1 MTLWRLEWLRLLRTR
16 RWIALTG
23 VFVFFG
29 FIGPATVRYAQQI
42 FEALGSS
49 DEVSVMFPDP
59 IAADGVASY
68 VANAMQVGL
77 VVLAVVAAGALS
89 FDGDPAYS
97 VFFRTRVGSLTRLVV
112 PRFGVSAIAGVL
124 AFTAGSLAAWYESA
138 VLLGSVPAREM
149 LLGTFLCSLYLVFA
163 VAVVAFASSIVRSK
177 LNTVMLSLA
186 IVILMPILGLIG
198 RLAEWLPSRL
208 VSAPEMLLSGDAVG
222 DYLRPAA
229 VTVVFSAA
237 LVRLAVAMSSRREI

>member
-16 RWIALTG
+16 RWIALIG

-49 DEVSVMFPDP
+49 NEVSVLFPDP
-59 IAADGVASY
+59 VPADGVASY

-97 VFFRTRVGSLTRLVV
+97 VFFRTRVGSMSRMLV
-112 PRFGVSAIAGVL
+112 PRFAVSAMAGAL
-124 AFTAGSLAAWYESA
+124 AFAAGSMAAWYESA

-149 LLGTFLCSLYLVFA
+149 LLGTLLCSLYLVFA

-177 LNTVMLSLA
+177 LNTVMLSLG
-186 IVILMPILGLIG
+186 IVILMPVLGLVG

-208 VSAPEMLLSGDAVG
+208 VSAPEMLLSGEGVG
-222 DYLRPAA
+222 EFLRPAA
-229 VTVVFSAA
+229 ITLVFSVV